1 MNTSI
6 KNIITPLLAIGSLVS
21 VVDAAD
27 RYLRTDISSTD
38 YNTAGNWAV
47 QSGGAAD
54 VPVAG
59 DTVFVAAGST
69 LDISGTHS
77 AANLRA
83 GMMYNGT
90 NATFGPEPTGVSNI
104 NINSGASVS
113 LSNNIFV
120 GMAWN
125 RDAGDASAV
134 TTVNTGAT
142 LAVNANTLIGTVYN
156 QNNSKNATGEL
167 IVNGGSVTTNN
178 TMIGHKN
185 NQNSTGTPTGTL
197 TVNSGSFASNNAIT
211 MGHASN
217 STGTLTVNGGTVI
230 SKGLNFG
237 LKDTATFDYTGQT
250 ANFNLLGGEVLL
262 TAGGWFNWDPDATVA
277 RNVQIGGGVLKATNQ
292 VTSTGGY
299 NAKLG
304 TIRNL
309 VDYLVANENGNQSLT
324 IVGGQSAEA
333 HAALLSQYSNGQ
345 NGQGGGTEQYEVNGG
360 TLYLGYDDNTIASG
374 ATALWAVAAVP
385 EPSSYALIVGFLAIS
400 SVMTRRRR

>member
-47 QSGGAAD
+47 QGGGAAD
-54 VPVAG
+54 VPVAA

-69 LDISGTHS
+69 LDINGTHS
-77 AANLRA
+77 ATNLRA

-90 NATFGPEPTGVSNI
+90 GATFGPEPTGISNI

-113 LSNNIFV
+113 IANNIFV

-142 LAVNANTLIGTVYN
+142 LAVNTNTLIGTVYN

-167 IVNGGSVTTNN
+167 IVNGGTVTTNN

-185 NQNSTGTPTGTL
+185 NQNSSGTPTGTL
-197 TVNSGSFASNNAIT
+197 TINSGSFTSNNAIT

-217 STGTLTVNGGTVI
+217 SVGTLTVNGGTVN
-230 SKGLNFG
+230 SRGLNFG
-237 LKDTATFDYTGQT
+237 LKDTGGIDYFGQT
-250 ANFNLLGGEVLL
+250 ANFNLLGGEGTHKCSWL
-262 TAGGWFNWDPDATVA
+262 
-277 RNVQIGGGVLKATNQ
+277 VQ
-292 VTSTGGY
+292 
-299 NAKLG
+299 LG
-304 TIRNL
+304 
-309 VDYLVANENGNQSLT
+309 
-324 IVGGQSAEA
+324 
-333 HAALLSQYSNGQ
+333 
-345 NGQGGGTEQYEVNGG
+345 
-360 TLYLGYDDNTIASG
+360 
-374 ATALWAVAAVP
+374 
-385 EPSSYALIVGFLAIS
+385 
-400 SVMTRRRR
+400 